1 MIGTHLSIINNQFG
15 HVMAKQLTIFVEN
28 RAGRLQSISE
38 NLHRSN
44 IDIRAFTI
52 QDRGDYGLLKLIV
65 DKPNDAY
72 LALADLGCACALKDI
87 LAISGPDQ
95 PGNFHRLTSA
105 LAENDIN
112 IVDAYGFVLQPHKT
126 GVCCMEVDKPQM
138 AKAAEIVRQAGF
150 AVLEDEE
157 LYSL

>member
-1 MIGTHLSIINNQFG
+1 
-15 HVMAKQLTIFVEN
+15 MAKQLTIFVEN
-28 RAGRLQSISE
+28 RAGRLKTITD
-38 NLHRSN
+38 NLRKSN

-72 LALADLGCACALKDI
+72 LALANLGCACALKDI
-87 LAISGPDQ
+87 LAISVPDQ

-105 LAENDIN
+105 LAEHNIN
-112 IVDAYGFVLQPHKT
+112 VIDAYGFVLQPHKT
-126 GVCCMEVDKPQM
+126 GVCCMEIDQPQLM
-138 AKAAEIVRQAGF
+138 KAQEIVAKAGF
-150 AVLEDEE
+150 TVLQDEE

>member
-1 MIGTHLSIINNQFG
+1 
-15 HVMAKQLTIFVEN
+15 MAKQLTIFVEN

-38 NLHRSN
+38 NLQRSN

-87 LAISGPDQ
+87 LAVSVPDQ

-105 LAENDIN
+105 LAENGVN
-112 IVDAYGFVLQPHKT
+112 VVDAYGFVLQPHRT
-126 GVCCMEVDKPQM
+126 GVCCMEVDKSQM
-138 AKAAEIVRQAGF
+138 DKAAQIVRGAGF
-150 AVLEDEE
+150 VVLEDEE

>member
-1 MIGTHLSIINNQFG
+1 
-15 HVMAKQLTIFVEN
+15 MAKQLTIFVEN
-28 RAGRLQSISE
+28 RAGRLESISE
-38 NLHRSN
+38 NLRDSH

-65 DKPNDAY
+65 DKPSDAY

-87 LAISGPDQ
+87 LAISVPDQ

-105 LAENDIN
+105 LAEHGIN
-112 IVDAYGFVLQPHKT
+112 VVDAYGFVLQPHKT
-126 GVCCMEVDKPQM
+126 GVCCMEIDEPQLT
-138 AKAAEIVRQAGF
+138 KARQIVAEAGF
-150 AVLEDEE
+150 TVLEDEE